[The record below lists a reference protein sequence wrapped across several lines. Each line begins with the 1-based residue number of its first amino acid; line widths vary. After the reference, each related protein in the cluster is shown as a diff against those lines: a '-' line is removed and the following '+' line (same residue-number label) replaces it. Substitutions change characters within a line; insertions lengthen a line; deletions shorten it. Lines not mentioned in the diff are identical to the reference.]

1 MRILVLAGTTQAREV
16 IAHLHTHQV
25 IASLAGA
32 VRAPAD
38 LGVPT
43 RIGGFGGAQGL
54 GGLYHAG
61 AD

>member
-16 IAHLHTHQV
+16 IAHLHAHDSHCVLGGGGT
-25 IASLAGA
+25 IARGFGRANPYWRVWRGAGA
-32 VRAPAD
+32 
-38 LGVPT
+38 
-43 RIGGFGGAQGL
+43 